1 MNESRI
7 NHVRIQPRSSTFQL
21 PIVSGELQGLALKQK
36 WEQKRGQV
44 LKQVPPW
51 ASAGQL
57 DYPTKPF
64 VGYFLLPMLA

>member
-1 MNESRI
+1 M
-7 NHVRIQPRSSTFQL
+7 
-21 PIVSGELQGLALKQK
+21 ALKQK